1 MQTNFYQKNKRIFV
15 VILLIVF
22 PFFAEAGGNVM
33 AQDLTVKGKVLDSD
47 GNPIP
52 GASVIVKGTS
62 LGTATDMEGDYTL
75 RNVPSGSVLQF
86 SFLGYVT
93 QEIAVENRTT
103 INAILLEDTQ
113 SLEEVTIV
121 AFGTQKKESVLASIT
136 TIAPANLRG
145 PSSNLTTSFAGQMAG
160 MISYQTSGEPGADNA
175 SFFIRGVTSFGYN
188 VNPLILVDNIEIEAT
203 ELARIQP
210 DDIESFSIMKDAA
223 ATALYGARG
232 ANGVILIK
240 TKERRA
246 GKMQLSVR
254 LENTFSQPTMELEL
268 ADPIT
273 YMRLHNEALMTR
285 GLSPLYSDEKIERTA
300 AGTYNPLIYPA
311 NDWRSELMKNVAI
324 NQRVSVNVKG
334 GGNIARYFVSAAFSQ
349 DNGMLKVDKNNNF
362 NNNIDLKIYTLRSNV
377 NIDLTKTTELKVSL
391 AGTFEDYT
399 GPLGSG
405 SSMYQLIM
413 RSNPVQFPAKYP
425 IDEDHKF
432 VTHTMFG
439 NAGAGEYLNPYAE
452 MVRGYKDGNKSNMS
466 AQLELNQ
473 KLDFIAKGLFV
484 RALFNTKRESESNFM
499 RYYNPYYYVLGEHNA
514 YTGDYK
520 VVLINPETNGESL
533 NATVNLS
540 DIKIRTTTYFESAA
554 NYNTS
559 FDKHNVGGQLIF
571 TMRSQTVPPFEALM
585 NSMLESLPYR
595 NIGLAGRFS
604 YGYDSRYLA
613 ELNFGYNA
621 SERFAKKNRWGFF
634 PSISAGW
641 VVSNETFFESM
652 KQTISMLK
660 LRASYGLAGNDRISS
675 SRFLYLSDVS
685 LTSSGNGYS
694 FGMDRASVYSRPG
707 MSVTRYADEDIT
719 WEVSTKA
726 NFAVELTLFKDMAII
741 WELFSEKRDKIL
753 QTRSTIPYSMG
764 LWATPQANLGK
775 SEGKGTEFSIDY
787 KKSLNKDLWIQ
798 GRLNFTYA
806 TSKYTQFEDYDYQ
819 EEWWRLRVGHS
830 TSQQFGYIAEGLFID
845 DADVTNSPNHFGDV
859 LAGDIK
865 YRDMNGDE
873 VISNLDMVPIGYP
886 RTPEINYGFGISA
899 GYKGWDFSFF
909 FNGLSRRSFQIDY
922 RAVNPFANT
931 WGSGNSANNALA
943 KFIADSHWSEDNRN
957 PYAVW
962 PRLKTTY
969 DGTDNNV
976 AGYTGGTNPSLIGGN
991 TWFMRDGAFLRL
1003 KSIEIGYSLPE
1014 RVVQKA
1020 RMTGLRIYLTGG
1032 NLFTVSKFKEWDP
1045 EMGGNGLG
1053 YPIQRTFNIGA
1064 NITF

>member
-1 MQTNFYQKNKRIFV
+1 MKCFKFLSV
-15 VILLIVF
+15 L
-22 PFFAEAGGNVM
+22 FFAFVFHTGVQ
-33 AQDLTVKGKVLDSD
+33 AQENLTIKGKILDTD

-52 GASVIVKGTS
+52 GASVLIKGTIM
-62 LGTATDMEGDYTL
+62 GTTTDIEGDYTL
-75 RNVPSGSVLQF
+75 RNVPKGTVLQF
-86 SFLGYVT
+86 SFIGYVT
-93 QEIAVENRTT
+93 QEVIVESKTT
-103 INAILLEDTQ
+103 INVIMLEDTK

-136 TIAPANLRG
+136 TISPKNLRG
-145 PSSNLTTSFAGQMAG
+145 PSSNLTQSFAGQMAG

-188 VNPLILVDNIEIEAT
+188 VEPLILIDNIEVSQA
-203 ELARIQP
+203 ELARLQP

-240 TKERRA
+240 TKEGSA
-246 GKMQLSVR
+246 GKMQLSIR
-254 LENTFSQPTMELEL
+254 LENTFSKPTMELKL

-273 YMRLHNEALMTR
+273 YMHLHNEALITR
-285 GLSPLYSDEKIERTA
+285 GLSPLYTDEKIERTA
-300 AGTYNPLIYPA
+300 AGIYNPLIYPA
-311 NDWRSELMKNVAI
+311 TDWRSELMKKVSI

-334 GGNIARYFVSAAFSQ
+334 GGNIARYFVSASLSQ

-377 NIDLTKTTELKVSL
+377 NIDLTKTTEMKVSL
-391 AGTFEDYT
+391 AGTFEDYN

-405 SSMYQLIM
+405 AQMYQLIM

-425 IDEDHKF
+425 IDEEHKY
-432 VTHTMFG
+432 VNHTMFG
-439 NAGAGEYLNPYAE
+439 NAESGDYLNPYAQ

-473 KLDFIAKGLFV
+473 KLDFITKGLFV
-484 RALFNTKRESESNFM
+484 RALFNTKRESDNAYSRF
-499 RYYNPYYYVLGEHNA
+499 YNPYYYVLGKHDA
-514 YTGDYK
+514 YTGEYH
-520 VVLINPETNGESL
+520 VVCVNPDINGNSLMASINGL
-533 NATVNLS
+533 
-540 DIKIRTTTYFESAA
+540 DIKTTTYFESAA
-554 NYNTS
+554 VYNST
-559 FDKHNVGGQLIF
+559 FAQKHDVGAQLIY
-571 TMRSQTVPPFEALM
+571 TMRTQTVPPFDEQREGVL
-585 NSMLESLPYR
+585 SSLPYR

-604 YGYDSRYLA
+604 YGYDGRYLA

-621 SERFAKKNRWGFF
+621 SERFSKQNRWGFF

-641 VVSNETFFESM
+641 VVSNEDFFASM
-652 KQTISMLK
+652 KETITLLK
-660 LRASYGLAGNDRISS
+660 FRTSYGLAGNDKISS

-685 LTSSGNGYS
+685 LTNSSYGYS
-694 FGMDRASVYSRPG
+694 FGMERSSMHSRPG
-707 MSVTRYADEDIT
+707 MSISRYADQNIT

-741 WELFSEKRDKIL
+741 WELFSEKRNNIL
-753 QTRSTIPYSMG
+753 QTRATIPYSMG

-787 KKSLNKDLWIQ
+787 KKSFNKDLWIQ
-798 GRLNFTYA
+798 GRVNFTYA

-819 EEWWRLRVGHS
+819 KEWWRKRTGHS
-830 TSQQFGYIAEGLFID
+830 TSQRFGYLAEGLFID
-845 DADVTNSPNHFGDV
+845 DADVVNSPRHFGNV
-859 LAGDIK
+859 MAGDIK
-865 YRDMNGDE
+865 YRDLNGDE
-873 VISNLDMVPIGYP
+873 VISDLDMAPIGYP
-886 RTPEINYGFGISA
+886 ETPEINYGFGISA

-922 RAVNPFANT
+922 RNVNPFANT
-931 WGSGNSANNALA
+931 WGSGNSASNALA
-943 KFIADSHWSEDNRN
+943 QFIADNHWSEDNRN

-962 PRLKTTY
+962 PRLKTFY

-976 AGYTGGTNPSLIGGN
+976 SGFTGYNSSGKANSLIGGN

-1003 KSIEIGYSLPE
+1003 KSIEIGYTMPDRLV
-1014 RVVQKA
+1014 RRAK
-1020 RMTGLRIYLTGG
+1020 MTGLRVYLTGG
-1032 NLFTVSKFKEWDP
+1032 NLFTVRKFKEWDP
-1045 EMGGNGLG
+1045 EMAGNGLG
-1053 YPIQRTFNIGA
+1053 YPLQRTFNIGV
-1064 NITF
+1064 NVTF